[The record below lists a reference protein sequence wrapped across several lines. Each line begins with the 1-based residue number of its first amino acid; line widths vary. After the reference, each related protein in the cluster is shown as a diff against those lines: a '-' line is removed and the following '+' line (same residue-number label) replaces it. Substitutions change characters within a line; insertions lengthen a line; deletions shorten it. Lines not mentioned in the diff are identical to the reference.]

1 MTLDFVRGYPSI
13 FEFRLE
19 RVRDMLAVELLP
31 SMFETDK
38 REGQNR

>member
-13 FEFRLE
+13 FEFHPE
-19 RVRDMLAVELLP
+19 RVRDMLELLP

-38 REGQNR
+38 RGGQNR